1 MTLCFVLNYVN
12 IPNWIPG
19 VLISHACILDTVRRL
34 SSILQ
39 ATDIRLSFNSFGG
52 IAEIR
57 YLLIAPLNG
66 YVRIVNPGSFSPER
80 FFDLVKRF
88 KVTSVNGCP
97 APTIAQLL
105 SHPHIGSADLSSVEL
120 IMVGFSKAPLKL
132 IVEMNKTLPNGKCFP
147 SYGMCELVGPVAINL
162 QHSRN
167 DCVGQLISGA
177 EAKVVNE
184 EGQRLGVGEIGE
196 LCIRQPFRFSG
207 YIGNVEKTDNFDD
220 EGFYATGDIVYFDE
234 NCDLFIVDRKKAIFK
249 VSHDQVT
256 PTEIE
261 AFLDQIDGVKQSCLV
276 AIPDTECGNL
286 PAAVIVKE
294 ELSNC
299 TEESIYESVLSKS
312 Q

>member
-1 MTLCFVLNYVN
+1 MNYVN
-12 IPNWIPG
+12 ILNWIPG

-39 ATDIRLSFNSFGG
+39 ATDIRLSFNGLGG
-52 IAEIR
+52 IAAIR
-57 YLLIAPLNG
+57 FLLIAPLNG

-88 KVTSVNGCP
+88 KVTFVNGCT
-97 APTIAQLL
+97 APIIAQLL
-105 SHPHIGSADLSSVEL
+105 SHPHIGSADLSSVKR
-120 IMVGFSKAPLKL
+120 IIVGFSKISLKL
-132 IVEMNKTLPNGKCFP
+132 IVEMNKRLPNGKCSP
-147 SYGMCELVGPVAINL
+147 IYGMSELAGQVAINL

-167 DCVGQLISGA
+167 DCVGQLINGA

-184 EGQRLGVGEIGE
+184 EGKRLGVGEIGE
-196 LCIRQPFRFSG
+196 LCIRQPFQFSG
-207 YIGNVEKTDNFDD
+207 YIGNTEKTDNFDD

-249 VSHDQVT
+249 VGHYQVT

-261 AFLDQIDGVKQSCLV
+261 TFLDQIDGVKQSCLV

-299 TEESIYESVLSKS
+299 TEESIYESVLRKS